1 MHLFTI
7 GLRKIIWKIL
17 PVLVF
22 FAFWEF
28 TARFNRFSTS
38 MIFPPF
44 STVILEMV
52 ELVKC
57 GVMIKNLVN
66 TLFRVVTGLCVGT
79 ITGII
84 IGIAMG
90 WKKAVG
96 HSLSPV
102 ISILYPIPALGWL
115 PLMMLWIGINEMLPI
130 MVITISAFFPV
141 CYNTASGVRNVDR
154 MTVKAAHMLG
164 ASEKRILFEVI
175 LPNAAPQVFAGLR
188 LSSGMAWRTV
198 LAAEMVA
205 IPTGVGALIM
215 KGESLVRVDIILSCL
230 FVLSILCLIFEKIL
244 EALEEKW
251 VGKWRNCA

>member
-1 MHLFTI
+1 VQLFTT
-7 GLRKIIWKIL
+7 GLRKTIWKIL

-22 FAFWEF
+22 FALWEF
-28 TARFNRFSTS
+28 AARFDKFSTS

-44 STVILEMV
+44 STVMLEMV
-52 ELVKC
+52 ELVKS
-57 GVMIKNLVN
+57 GVLINNLAD

-79 ITGII
+79 VAGIITGIV
-84 IGIAMG
+84 MG
-90 WKKAVG
+90 WRKVIG

-102 ISILYPIPALGWL
+102 ISILYPVPALGWL

-141 CYNTASGVRNVDR
+141 CYNTASGIRNVDQ
-154 MTVKAAHMLG
+154 MIVKAAHMLG

-205 IPTGVGALIM
+205 IPTGIGALIM
-215 KGESLVRVDIILSCL
+215 KGESLVRIDIILSCL

-244 EALEEKW
+244 DALEEKW
-251 VGKWRNCA
+251 VGKWKNCA

>member
-1 MHLFTI
+1 
-7 GLRKIIWKIL
+7 
-17 PVLVF
+17 
-22 FAFWEF
+22 
-28 TARFNRFSTS
+28 
-38 MIFPPF
+38 
-44 STVILEMV
+44 
-52 ELVKC
+52 
-57 GVMIKNLVN
+57 
-66 TLFRVVTGLCVGT
+66 
-79 ITGII
+79 
-84 IGIAMG
+84 
-90 WKKAVG
+90 
-96 HSLSPV
+96 
-102 ISILYPIPALGWL
+102 
-115 PLMMLWIGINEMLPI
+115 MLPI

-244 EALEEKW
+244 EALEGKW